1 MQTNILTR
9 KSHDNSAQYTK
20 NIQEQT
26 HFNQQLMI
34 MKWRLIIGF
43 RKGLVRLSPIM
54 KRALDLTIVLLASL
68 ALLPLIVVTAIA
80 VKLDSPGPI
89 FFGQT
94 RVGLRGKHFTCY
106 KFRSMSVDAEERKAA
121 LMAQNEADG
130 PVFKIQNDPRVTR
143 VGAIIRQLSI
153 DELPQLL
160 NVVKGDMSLVGPRPP
175 LPQEVQKYTLHQLR
189 RLDAVPGLTGLQQ
202 VSGRSTLD
210 FEQWVRLDLQYIEE
224 QSLRRDIEIMLKTIP
239 TVLLRRGAY

>member
-1 MQTNILTR
+1 MQTNILSR
-9 KSHDNSAQYTK
+9 KSNSQSSAYL
-20 NIQEQT
+20 NIQEPTQS
-26 HFNQQLMI
+26 HQQLMI
-34 MKWRLIIGF
+34 MKLRLTIWLRHTQIQLAPF
-43 RKGLVRLSPIM
+43 M
-54 KRALDLTIVLLASL
+54 KRGLDLTIVLFASL
-68 ALLPLIVVTAIA
+68 AMLPLVIVTAIA

-106 KFRSMSVDAEERKAA
+106 KFRSMSTDAEERKAE

-160 NVVKGDMSLVGPRPP
+160 NVLKGDMSLVGPRPP
-175 LPQEVQKYTLHQLR
+175 LPQEVQEYTLHQLR

-202 VSGRSTLD
+202 ISGRSNLD
-210 FEQWVRLDLQYIEE
+210 FERWVRLDLQYIEE
-224 QSLRRDIEIMLKTIP
+224 QSLWRDIEILFKTIP